1 MFLEIL
7 SFLSSLDTGF
17 NVLSYLTVRAVFAMM
32 TALLITLV
40 LGKWIILKLQH
51 YQIGQVIR
59 EDGPETHLE
68 KQGTPT
74 MGGVLIL
81 FAFFI
86 SILIWGDWDNPFLW
100 IVIVTALLF
109 SSIGFIDDY
118 LKIKKQNS
126 DGLSRRQKIAVQSI
140 SAILICLWLLSL
152 NSKTIGA
159 ELLIPFF
166 KDLIIP
172 LNAIAFLI
180 VGWFAL
186 VGSSNSVNLTDGLD
200 GLAIMP
206 VILISGALAV
216 FAYIGGNY
224 NFSGYLNMPFMP
236 GTGEIFV
243 ICAALVGAGFGFLWF
258 NTYPAEIFM
267 GDTGSL
273 SLGAILGVIAIIV
286 HQELLLILMGGI
298 FVAETLSVII
308 QIGYFKRTQKRFFL
322 MAPIHHHY
330 EKKGLK
336 EPKIIVRFWIIT
348 LILVLIS
355 LASIKIR

>member
-1 MFLEIL
+1 MFLELI

-32 TALLITLV
+32 TSLLITLL
-40 LGKWIILKLQH
+40 LGKWIISKLQQ

-59 EDGPETHLE
+59 SDGPKSHQDKE
-68 KQGTPT
+68 GTPT

-81 FAFFI
+81 FAFFTSVI
-86 SILIWGDWDNPFLW
+86 IWGDWRNPFLW
-100 IVIVTALLF
+100 IIIVTALLF

-140 SAILICLWLLSL
+140 STILICIWLLSL

-172 LNAIAFLI
+172 LNAFGFLI
-180 VGWFAL
+180 VGWFAI
-186 VGSSNSVNLTDGLD
+186 VGGSNSVNLTDGLD

-224 NFSGYLNMPFMP
+224 NFSAYLNMPFMS

-243 ICAALVGAGFGFLWF
+243 VCAALIGSGFGFLWF

-273 SLGAILGVIAIIV
+273 SLGAILAVIAIIV
-286 HQELLLILMGGI
+286 HQEILLILMGGI
-298 FVAETLSVII
+298 FVAEALSVII
-308 QIGYFKRTQKRFFL
+308 QIGYYKRTQKRFFK
-322 MAPIHHHY
+322 MAPIHHHF
-330 EKKGLK
+330 EKIGLK
-336 EPKIIVRFWIIT
+336 EPKIIVRFWIVT
-348 LILVLIS
+348 LVLVLIS

>member
-40 LGKWIILKLQH
+40 LGKWIISKLQH

-86 SILIWGDWDNPFLW
+86 SILIWGDWNNPFLW
-100 IVIVTALLF
+100 IVLATALLF

-126 DGLSRRQKIAVQSI
+126 DGLSRRQKIAAQSI
-140 SAILICLWLLSL
+140 SAILICVWLLSL

-172 LNAIAFLI
+172 LNALAFLI

-286 HQELLLILMGGI
+286 HQEILLILMGGI

>member
-40 LGKWIILKLQH
+40 LGKWIISKLQH

-59 EDGPETHLE
+59 NDGPETHLE
-68 KQGTPT
+68 KAGTPT

-86 SILIWGDWDNPFLW
+86 SVLIWGDWGNPFLW
-100 IVIVTALLF
+100 IVIATALLF
-109 SSIGFIDDY
+109 SAIGFIDDY

-126 DGLSRRQKIAVQSI
+126 DGLSRRQKILAQSI
-140 SAILICLWLLSL
+140 SAILICVWLLSL

-172 LNAIAFLI
+172 LNALAFLI
-180 VGWFAL
+180 IGWFAL

-243 ICAALVGAGFGFLWF
+243 LCAALVGAGFGFLWF

-308 QIGYFKRTQKRFFL
+308 QIGYFKRTQKRIFL
-322 MAPIHHHY
+322 MAPLHHHY

>member
-59 EDGPETHLE
+59 NDGPETHLE
-68 KQGTPT
+68 KAGTPT

-86 SILIWGDWDNPFLW
+86 SVLIWGDWDNPFLW

-109 SSIGFIDDY
+109 SAIGFIDDY

-126 DGLSRRQKIAVQSI
+126 DGLSRRQKILAQSI
-140 SAILICLWLLSL
+140 SAILICVWLLSL

-172 LNAIAFLI
+172 LNALAFLI
-180 VGWFAL
+180 IGWFAL

-243 ICAALVGAGFGFLWF
+243 LCAALVGAGFGFLWF

-286 HQELLLILMGGI
+286 HQEILLILMGGI

-308 QIGYFKRTQKRFFL
+308 QIGYFKRTQKRIFL
-322 MAPIHHHY
+322 MAPLHHHY

>member
-40 LGKWIILKLQH
+40 LGKWIISKLQH

-126 DGLSRRQKIAVQSI
+126 DGLSRRQKIAAQSI

-172 LNAIAFLI
+172 LNAITFLI

-286 HQELLLILMGGI
+286 HQEILLILMGGI

>member
-1 MFLEIL
+1 MFLELIN
-7 SFLSSLDTGF
+7 FLSSLDTGF

-32 TALLITLV
+32 TSLLITLV
-40 LGKWIILKLQH
+40 LGKWIISKLEQ
-51 YQIGQVIR
+51 YEIGQVIR
-59 EDGPETHLE
+59 DDGPETHEE
-68 KQGTPT
+68 KKGTPT

-81 FAFFI
+81 FAFFTSMI
-86 SILIWGDWDNPFLW
+86 IWGDWKNPFLW

-126 DGLSRRQKIAVQSI
+126 DGLTRRQKIALQSI
-140 SAILICLWLLSL
+140 STILICIWLLNL

-159 ELLIPFF
+159 ELLVPFF
-166 KDLIIP
+166 KDLVIP
-172 LNAIAFLI
+172 LNAFGFLI
-180 VGWFAL
+180 VGWFAI
-186 VGSSNSVNLTDGLD
+186 VGGSNSVNLTDGLD

-206 VILISGALAV
+206 VIIISAALAV

-224 NFSGYLNMPFMP
+224 NFSAYLNMPFMP

-243 ICAALVGAGFGFLWF
+243 ICAALIGSGFGFLWF

-273 SLGAILGVIAIIV
+273 SLGAILAVIAIIV
-286 HQELLLILMGGI
+286 HQEILLILMGGI
-298 FVAETLSVII
+298 FVAEALSVII
-308 QIGYFKRTQKRFFL
+308 QIGYYKQTQKRFFR
-322 MAPIHHHY
+322 MAPIHHHF
-330 EKKGLK
+330 EKLGLK
-336 EPKIIVRFWIIT
+336 EPKIIVRFWIVT

>member
-40 LGKWIILKLQH
+40 LGKWIISKLQH

-59 EDGPETHLE
+59 NDGPETHL
-68 KQGTPT
+68 KKAGTPT

-86 SILIWGDWDNPFLW
+86 SVLIWGDWDNPFLW

-109 SSIGFIDDY
+109 SAIGFIDDY

-126 DGLSRRQKIAVQSI
+126 DGLSRRQKILAQSI
-140 SAILICLWLLSL
+140 SAILICVWLLSL

-172 LNAIAFLI
+172 LNALAFLI
-180 VGWFAL
+180 IGWFAL

-243 ICAALVGAGFGFLWF
+243 LCAALVGAGFGFLWF

-286 HQELLLILMGGI
+286 HQEILLILMGGI

-308 QIGYFKRTQKRFFL
+308 QIGYFKRTQKRIFL
-322 MAPIHHHY
+322 MAPLHHHY

>member
-1 MFLEIL
+1 MFLELIN
-7 SFLSSLDTGF
+7 FLSSLDTGF

-32 TALLITLV
+32 TSLLITLV
-40 LGKWIILKLQH
+40 LGKWIISKLEQ
-51 YQIGQVIR
+51 YEIGQVIR
-59 EDGPETHLE
+59 DDGPETHAE
-68 KQGTPT
+68 KEGTPT

-81 FAFFI
+81 FAFFTSMI
-86 SILIWGDWDNPFLW
+86 IWGDWTNPFLW

-126 DGLSRRQKIAVQSI
+126 DGLSRRQKIAAQSI
-140 SAILICLWLLSL
+140 STILICIWLLSL

-159 ELLIPFF
+159 ELLVPFF
-166 KDLIIP
+166 KDLVIP
-172 LNAIAFLI
+172 LNAFGFLI
-180 VGWFAL
+180 IGWFAI
-186 VGSSNSVNLTDGLD
+186 VGGSNSVNLTDGLD

-224 NFSGYLNMPFMP
+224 NFSAYLNMPFMS

-243 ICAALVGAGFGFLWF
+243 VCAALIGSGFGFLWF

-273 SLGAILGVIAIIV
+273 SLGAILAVIAIIV
-286 HQELLLILMGGI
+286 HQEILLILMGGI
-298 FVAETLSVII
+298 FVAEALSVII
-308 QIGYFKRTQKRFFL
+308 QIGYYKRTQKRFFK
-322 MAPIHHHY
+322 MAPIHHHF
-330 EKKGLK
+330 EKLGLK
-336 EPKIIVRFWIIT
+336 EPKIIVRFWIVT

>member
-1 MFLEIL
+1 MFLELIN
-7 SFLSSLDTGF
+7 FLSSLDTGF

-32 TALLITLV
+32 TSLLITLV
-40 LGKWIILKLQH
+40 LGKWIISKLEQ
-51 YQIGQVIR
+51 YEIGQVIR
-59 EDGPETHLE
+59 DDGPETHEE
-68 KQGTPT
+68 KKGTPT

-81 FAFFI
+81 FAFFTSMI
-86 SILIWGDWDNPFLW
+86 IWGDWTNPFLW

-126 DGLSRRQKIAVQSI
+126 DGLNRRQKIALQSI
-140 SAILICLWLLSL
+140 STILICIWLLSL

-159 ELLIPFF
+159 ELLVPFF
-166 KDLIIP
+166 KDLVIP
-172 LNAIAFLI
+172 LNAFGFLI
-180 VGWFAL
+180 VGWFAI
-186 VGSSNSVNLTDGLD
+186 VGGSNSVNLTDGLD

-206 VILISGALAV
+206 VIIISAALAV

-224 NFSGYLNMPFMP
+224 NFSAYLNMPFMP

-243 ICAALVGAGFGFLWF
+243 ICAALIGSGFGFLWF

-273 SLGAILGVIAIIV
+273 SLGAILAVIAIIV
-286 HQELLLILMGGI
+286 HQEILLILMGGI
-298 FVAETLSVII
+298 FVAEALSVII
-308 QIGYFKRTQKRFFL
+308 QIGYYKQTQKRFFR
-322 MAPIHHHY
+322 MAPIHHHF
-330 EKKGLK
+330 EKLGLK
-336 EPKIIVRFWIIT
+336 EPKIIVRFWIVT

>member
-40 LGKWIILKLQH
+40 LGKWIISKLQH

-86 SILIWGDWDNPFLW
+86 SILIWGDWNNPFLW
-100 IVIVTALLF
+100 IVIATALLF

-126 DGLSRRQKIAVQSI
+126 DGLSRRQKIAAQSI
-140 SAILICLWLLSL
+140 SAILICVWLLSL

-172 LNAIAFLI
+172 LNALAFLI

-286 HQELLLILMGGI
+286 HQEILLILMGGI

>member
-32 TALLITLV
+32 TSLLITLV
-40 LGKWIILKLQH
+40 LGKWIISKLEQ
-51 YQIGQVIR
+51 YEIGQVIR
-59 EDGPETHLE
+59 DDGPETHEE
-68 KQGTPT
+68 KKGTPT

-81 FAFFI
+81 FAFFTSMI
-86 SILIWGDWDNPFLW
+86 IWGDWKNPFLW

-126 DGLSRRQKIAVQSI
+126 DGLSRRQKIALQSI
-140 SAILICLWLLSL
+140 STILICIWLLSL

-159 ELLIPFF
+159 ELLVPFF
-166 KDLIIP
+166 KDLVIP
-172 LNAIAFLI
+172 LNAFGFLI
-180 VGWFAL
+180 VGWFAI
-186 VGSSNSVNLTDGLD
+186 VGGSNSVNLTDGLD

-206 VILISGALAV
+206 VIIISAALAV

-224 NFSGYLNMPFMP
+224 NFSAYLNMPFMP

-243 ICAALVGAGFGFLWF
+243 ICAALIGSGFGFLWF

-273 SLGAILGVIAIIV
+273 SLGAILAVIAIIV
-286 HQELLLILMGGI
+286 HQEILLILMGGI
-298 FVAETLSVII
+298 FVAEALSVII
-308 QIGYFKRTQKRFFL
+308 QIGYYKQTQKRFFR
-322 MAPIHHHY
+322 MAPIHHHF
-330 EKKGLK
+330 EKLGLK
-336 EPKIIVRFWIIT
+336 EPKIIVRFWIVT

>member
-1 MFLEIL
+1 MFLEL
-7 SFLSSLDTGF
+7 LNSLSSLDTGF

-32 TALLITLV
+32 TSLLITLV
-40 LGKWIILKLQH
+40 LGKWIISKLEQ
-51 YQIGQVIR
+51 YEIGQVIR
-59 EDGPETHLE
+59 DDGPETHEE
-68 KQGTPT
+68 KKGTPT

-81 FAFFI
+81 FAFFTSMI
-86 SILIWGDWDNPFLW
+86 IWGDWKNPFLW

-126 DGLSRRQKIAVQSI
+126 DGLSRRQKIALQSI
-140 SAILICLWLLSL
+140 STILICIWLLSL

-159 ELLIPFF
+159 ELLVPFF
-166 KDLIIP
+166 KDLVIP
-172 LNAIAFLI
+172 LNAFGFLI
-180 VGWFAL
+180 VGWFAI
-186 VGSSNSVNLTDGLD
+186 VGGSNSVNLTDGLD

-206 VILISGALAV
+206 VIIISAALAV

-224 NFSGYLNMPFMP
+224 NFSAYLNMPFMP

-243 ICAALVGAGFGFLWF
+243 VCAALIGSGFGFLWF

-273 SLGAILGVIAIIV
+273 SLGAILAVIAIIV
-286 HQELLLILMGGI
+286 HQEILLILMGGI
-298 FVAETLSVII
+298 FVAEALSVII
-308 QIGYFKRTQKRFFL
+308 QIGYYKQTQKRFFR
-322 MAPIHHHY
+322 MAPIHHHF
-330 EKKGLK
+330 EKLGLK
-336 EPKIIVRFWIIT
+336 EPKIIVRFWIVT

>member
-40 LGKWIILKLQH
+40 LGKWIIAKLQH

-59 EDGPETHLE
+59 NDGPETHLE
-68 KQGTPT
+68 KAGTPT

-86 SILIWGDWDNPFLW
+86 SVLIWGDWDNPFLW

-109 SSIGFIDDY
+109 STIGFIDDY

-126 DGLSRRQKIAVQSI
+126 DGLSRRQKILAQSI
-140 SAILICLWLLSL
+140 SAILICVWLLSL

-172 LNAIAFLI
+172 LNALAFLI
-180 VGWFAL
+180 IGWFAL

-243 ICAALVGAGFGFLWF
+243 LCAALVGAGFGFLWF

-286 HQELLLILMGGI
+286 HQEILLILMGGI

-308 QIGYFKRTQKRFFL
+308 QIGYFKRTQKRIFL
-322 MAPIHHHY
+322 MAPLHHHY

>member
-1 MFLEIL
+1 MFLELIN
-7 SFLSSLDTGF
+7 FLSSLDTGF

-32 TALLITLV
+32 TSLLITLV
-40 LGKWIILKLQH
+40 LGKWIISKLEQ
-51 YQIGQVIR
+51 YEIGQVIR
-59 EDGPETHLE
+59 DDGPETHEE
-68 KQGTPT
+68 KKGTPT

-81 FAFFI
+81 FAFFTSMI
-86 SILIWGDWDNPFLW
+86 IWGDWKNPFLW

-109 SSIGFIDDY
+109 SLIGFIDDY

-126 DGLSRRQKIAVQSI
+126 DGLSRRQKIAAQSI
-140 SAILICLWLLSL
+140 STILICIWLLSL

-159 ELLIPFF
+159 ELLVPFF
-166 KDLIIP
+166 KDLVIP
-172 LNAIAFLI
+172 LNAFGFLI
-180 VGWFAL
+180 VGWFAI
-186 VGSSNSVNLTDGLD
+186 VGGSNSVNLTDGLD

-206 VILISGALAV
+206 VIIISAALAV

-224 NFSGYLNMPFMP
+224 NFSAYLNMPFMP

-243 ICAALVGAGFGFLWF
+243 VCAALIGSGFGFLWF

-273 SLGAILGVIAIIV
+273 SLGAILAVIAIIV
-286 HQELLLILMGGI
+286 HQEILLILMGGI
-298 FVAETLSVII
+298 FVAEALSVII
-308 QIGYFKRTQKRFFL
+308 QIGYYKQTQKRFFR
-322 MAPIHHHY
+322 MAPIHHHF
-330 EKKGLK
+330 EKLGLK
-336 EPKIIVRFWIIT
+336 EPKIIVRFWIVT

>member
-1 MFLEIL
+1 MFLELIN
-7 SFLSSLDTGF
+7 FLSSLDTGF

-32 TALLITLV
+32 TSLLITLV
-40 LGKWIILKLQH
+40 LGKWIISKLEQ
-51 YQIGQVIR
+51 YEIGQVIR
-59 EDGPETHLE
+59 DDGPETHEE
-68 KQGTPT
+68 KKGTPT

-81 FAFFI
+81 FAFFTSMI
-86 SILIWGDWDNPFLW
+86 IWGDWTNPFLW

-126 DGLSRRQKIAVQSI
+126 DGLSRRQKIAAQSI
-140 SAILICLWLLSL
+140 STILICIWLLSL

-159 ELLIPFF
+159 ELLVPFF
-166 KDLIIP
+166 KDLVIP
-172 LNAIAFLI
+172 LNAFGFLI
-180 VGWFAL
+180 VGWFAI
-186 VGSSNSVNLTDGLD
+186 VGGSNSVNLTDGLD

-224 NFSGYLNMPFMP
+224 NFSAYLNMPFMS

-243 ICAALVGAGFGFLWF
+243 VCAALIGSGFGFLWF

-273 SLGAILGVIAIIV
+273 SLGAILAVIAIIV
-286 HQELLLILMGGI
+286 HQEILLILMGGI
-298 FVAETLSVII
+298 FVAEALSVII
-308 QIGYFKRTQKRFFL
+308 QIGYYKRTQKRFFK
-322 MAPIHHHY
+322 MAPIHHHF
-330 EKKGLK
+330 EKLGLK
-336 EPKIIVRFWIIT
+336 EPKIIVRFWIVT

>member
-40 LGKWIILKLQH
+40 LGKWIIAKLQH
-51 YQIGQVIR
+51 YQVGQVIR
-59 EDGPETHLE
+59 NDGPETHLE
-68 KQGTPT
+68 KAGTPT

-86 SILIWGDWDNPFLW
+86 SVLIWGDWDNPFLW

-126 DGLSRRQKIAVQSI
+126 DGLSRRQKILAQSI
-140 SAILICLWLLSL
+140 SAILICVWLLSL

-172 LNAIAFLI
+172 LNALAFLI
-180 VGWFAL
+180 IGWFAL

-243 ICAALVGAGFGFLWF
+243 LCAALVGAGFGFLWF

-286 HQELLLILMGGI
+286 HQEILLILMGGI

-308 QIGYFKRTQKRFFL
+308 QIGYFKRTQKRIFL
-322 MAPIHHHY
+322 MAPLHHHY

>member
-1 MFLEIL
+1 MFLELI

-40 LGKWIILKLQH
+40 LGKWIISKLKQ
-51 YQIGQVIR
+51 YEIGQVIR
-59 EDGPETHLE
+59 DDGPETHGE
-68 KQGTPT
+68 KEGTPT

-81 FAFFI
+81 FAFFTSVI
-86 SILIWGDWDNPFLW
+86 IWGDWRNPYLW
-100 IVIVTALLF
+100 IVLLTALLF

-118 LKIKKQNS
+118 LKIKKKNS
-126 DGLSRRQKIAVQSI
+126 DGLSRRQKIAAQSI
-140 SAILICLWLLSL
+140 STILICLWLISL
-152 NSKTIGA
+152 DSKVIGT

-166 KDLIIP
+166 KDLVIP
-172 LNAIAFLI
+172 LNTLGFLI
-180 VGWFAL
+180 VGWFAI

-224 NFSGYLNMPFMP
+224 NFSAYLNMPFMP
-236 GTGEIFV
+236 GTGEVFIV
-243 ICAALVGAGFGFLWF
+243 CAALIGSGFGFLWF

-273 SLGAILGVIAIIV
+273 SLGAILAVIAIIV
-286 HQELLLILMGGI
+286 HQEILLILMGGV
-298 FVAETLSVII
+298 FVAETFSVII
-308 QIGYFKRTQKRFFL
+308 QIGYFKRTQEKFFL
-322 MAPIHHHY
+322 MAPIHHHF
-330 EKKGLK
+330 EKMGLK
-336 EPKIIVRFWIIT
+336 EPKIIVRFWIVT

>member
-40 LGKWIILKLQH
+40 LGKWIISKLQH

-126 DGLSRRQKIAVQSI
+126 DGLSRRQKIAAQSI
-140 SAILICLWLLSL
+140 SAILICVWLLSL

>member
-1 MFLEIL
+1 MFLELIN
-7 SFLSSLDTGF
+7 FLSSLDTGF

-32 TALLITLV
+32 TSLLITLV
-40 LGKWIILKLQH
+40 LGKWIISKLEQ
-51 YQIGQVIR
+51 YEIGQVIR
-59 EDGPETHLE
+59 DDGPETHEE
-68 KQGTPT
+68 KEGTPT

-81 FAFFI
+81 FAFFTSMI
-86 SILIWGDWDNPFLW
+86 IWGDWTNPFLW

-126 DGLSRRQKIAVQSI
+126 DGLSRRQKIAAQSI
-140 SAILICLWLLSL
+140 STILICIWLLSL

-159 ELLIPFF
+159 ELLVPFF
-166 KDLIIP
+166 KDLVIP
-172 LNAIAFLI
+172 LNAFGFLI
-180 VGWFAL
+180 IGWFAI
-186 VGSSNSVNLTDGLD
+186 VGGSNSVNLTDGLD

-224 NFSGYLNMPFMP
+224 NFSAYLNMPFMS

-243 ICAALVGAGFGFLWF
+243 VCAALIGSGFGFLWF

-273 SLGAILGVIAIIV
+273 SLGAILAVIAIIV
-286 HQELLLILMGGI
+286 HQEILLILMGGI
-298 FVAETLSVII
+298 FVAEALSVII
-308 QIGYFKRTQKRFFL
+308 QIGYYKRTQKRFFK
-322 MAPIHHHY
+322 MAPIHHHF
-330 EKKGLK
+330 EK
-336 EPKIIVRFWIIT
+336 
-348 LILVLIS
+348 
-355 LASIKIR
+355 

>member
-1 MFLEIL
+1 MFLELI

-40 LGKWIILKLQH
+40 LGKWIISKLKQ
-51 YQIGQVIR
+51 YEIGQVIR
-59 EDGPETHLE
+59 DDGPETHGE
-68 KQGTPT
+68 KEGTPT
-74 MGGVLIL
+74 MGGVLIH
-81 FAFFI
+81 FAFFTSVI
-86 SILIWGDWDNPFLW
+86 IWGDWRNPYLW
-100 IVIVTALLF
+100 IVLLTALLF

-118 LKIKKQNS
+118 LKIKKKNS
-126 DGLSRRQKIAVQSI
+126 DGLSRRQKIAAQSI
-140 SAILICLWLLSL
+140 STILICLWLISL
-152 NSKTIGA
+152 DSKVIGT

-166 KDLIIP
+166 KDLVIP
-172 LNAIAFLI
+172 LNTLGFLI
-180 VGWFAL
+180 VGWFAI

-224 NFSGYLNMPFMP
+224 NFSAYLNMPFMP
-236 GTGEIFV
+236 GTGEVFIV
-243 ICAALVGAGFGFLWF
+243 CAALIGSGFGFLWF

-273 SLGAILGVIAIIV
+273 SLGAILAVIAIIV
-286 HQELLLILMGGI
+286 HQEILLILMGGV
-298 FVAETLSVII
+298 FVAETFSVII
-308 QIGYFKRTQKRFFL
+308 QIGYFKRTQEKFFL
-322 MAPIHHHY
+322 MAPIHHHF
-330 EKKGLK
+330 EKMGLK
-336 EPKIIVRFWIIT
+336 EPKIIVRFWIVT

>member
-1 MFLEIL
+1 MFLELI

-32 TALLITLV
+32 TSLLITLL
-40 LGKWIILKLQH
+40 LGKWIISKLQQ

-59 EDGPETHLE
+59 SDGPESHRDKE
-68 KQGTPT
+68 GTPT

-81 FAFFI
+81 FAFFTSVI
-86 SILIWGDWDNPFLW
+86 IWGDWRNPFLW

-126 DGLSRRQKIAVQSI
+126 DGLSRRQKILAQSI
-140 SAILICLWLLSL
+140 STILICIWLLSL

-166 KDLIIP
+166 KDLVIP
-172 LNAIAFLI
+172 LNAFGFLI
-180 VGWFAL
+180 VGWFAI
-186 VGSSNSVNLTDGLD
+186 VGGSNSVNLTDGLD

-224 NFSGYLNMPFMP
+224 NFSAYLNMPFMP
-236 GTGEIFV
+236 GTGEVFV
-243 ICAALVGAGFGFLWF
+243 ICAALIGSGFGFLWF

-267 GDTGSL
+267 GDIGSL
-273 SLGAILGVIAIIV
+273 SLGAILAVIAIIV
-286 HQELLLILMGGI
+286 HQEILLILMGGI
-298 FVAETLSVII
+298 FVAETLSVIL
-308 QIGYFKRTQKRFFL
+308 QIGYFKRTQKRLFL
-322 MAPIHHHY
+322 MAPIHHHF
-330 EKKGLK
+330 EKMGLK
-336 EPKIIVRFWIIT
+336 EPKIIVRFWIVT

>member
-1 MFLEIL
+1 MFLELI

-40 LGKWIILKLQH
+40 LGKWIISKLKQ
-51 YQIGQVIR
+51 YEIGQVIR
-59 EDGPETHLE
+59 DDGPETHGE
-68 KQGTPT
+68 KEGTPT

-86 SILIWGDWDNPFLW
+86 SVIIWGDWRNPYLW
-100 IVIVTALLF
+100 IVLLTALLF

-118 LKIKKQNS
+118 LKIKKKNS
-126 DGLSRRQKIAVQSI
+126 DGLSRRQKIAAQSI
-140 SAILICLWLLSL
+140 STILICLWLISL
-152 NSKTIGA
+152 DSKVIGT

-166 KDLIIP
+166 KDLVIP
-172 LNAIAFLI
+172 LNTLGFLI
-180 VGWFAL
+180 VGWFAI
-186 VGSSNSVNLTDGLD
+186 VGGSNSVNLTDGLD

-224 NFSGYLNMPFMP
+224 NFSAYLNMPFMP
-236 GTGEIFV
+236 GTGEVFIV
-243 ICAALVGAGFGFLWF
+243 CAALIGSGFGFLWF

-273 SLGAILGVIAIIV
+273 SLGAILAVIAIIV
-286 HQELLLILMGGI
+286 HQEILLILMGGV
-298 FVAETLSVII
+298 FVAETFSVII
-308 QIGYFKRTQKRFFL
+308 QIGYFKRTQEKFFL
-322 MAPIHHHY
+322 MAPIHHHF
-330 EKKGLK
+330 EKMGLK
-336 EPKIIVRFWIIT
+336 EPKIIVRFWIVT